1 MKNARLLVA
10 LAAPLA
16 SFACSPTPPLKAPE
30 KPVASA
36 AANKPTTVPVAKHP
50 LLQAWQ
56 GPYDGVPPW
65 KSYTQSVNQF
75 EAAIDEAIA
84 IWLAEVDAIVANDAA
99 PTFDNTLLA
108 LEMSGQH
115 LDRIT
120 RNAIQ
125 VLPAHLQCKQGIVK
139 RRRRIIGDNRIDFC
153 QPNRNGLVD
162 GSLELIDALGIRLPG
177 RNPVVGTL
185 PCLQK
190 WMLRNRY
197 RRRLV
202 GGGASHR
209 FLRSFEGRRGAASK
223 AGQRSGQGDK

>member
-16 SFACSPTPPLKAPE
+16 SFACNPTTPAKGPE

-120 RNAIQ
+120 RIFFTLTA
-125 VLPAHLQCKQGIVK
+125 
-139 RRRRIIGDNRIDFC
+139 
-153 QPNRNGLVD
+153 
-162 GSLELIDALGIRLPG
+162 SLNSPEVQKLSS
-177 RNPVVGTL
+177 VVRPKL
-185 PCLQK
+185 
-190 WMLRNRY
+190 
-197 RRRLV
+197 
-202 GGGASHR
+202 
-209 FLRSFEGRRGAASK
+209 SK
-223 AGQRSGQGDK
+223 AEDKINFNKKLFARIESVHKSSQDLRPEQKLSLIHI